1 VTTGSDNLSEDI
13 RSLRLLRV
21 ESLTLGVP
29 DEMIL
34 AISDWTEPAP
44 LPFAPPSVL
53 GIVSMHGRM
62 FTVVDVAAL
71 LARKAATQSRSIVAL
86 RGDEQ
91 LALAVDEPLEVVS
104 VKPDEVVNETETDL
118 IQGTIRLNGEQVL
131 LLDVDSLFAG
141 IIRGRERRRRRL

>member
-1 VTTGSDNLSEDI
+1 M
-13 RSLRLLRV
+13 RV

-34 AISDWTEPAP
+34 EISDWTEPAP

-53 GIVSMHGRM
+53 GIVSLQGRM
-62 FTVVDVAAL
+62 FTVVDAAVL
-71 LARKAATQSRSIVAL
+71 LARKAATQRRSIVAL

-91 LALAVDEPLEVVS
+91 LALAVDESLEVIS
-104 VKPDEVVNETETDL
+104 INPDDVVNETDREL
-118 IQGTIRLNGEQVL
+118 IQGTLRLNGKQVL
-131 LLDVDSLFAG
+131 LLDIDSLFAG

>member
-1 VTTGSDNLSEDI
+1 M
-13 RSLRLLRV
+13 RV

-34 AISDWTEPAP
+34 EISYWTEPAP

-53 GIVSMHGRM
+53 GIVSLQGRM
-62 FTVVDVAAL
+62 FTVVDAAVL
-71 LARKAATQSRSIVAL
+71 LARKAATQNRSIVAL

-91 LALAVDEPLEVVS
+91 LALAVDESLEVIS
-104 VKPDEVVNETETDL
+104 INPDDVVNETDREL
-118 IQGTIRLNGEQVL
+118 IQGTLRLNGKQVL
-131 LLDVDSLFAG
+131 LLEIDSLFAG

>member
-1 VTTGSDNLSEDI
+1 M
-13 RSLRLLRV
+13 RV

-34 AISDWTEPAP
+34 EISYWTEPAP

-53 GIVSMHGRM
+53 GIVSLQGRM
-62 FTVVDVAAL
+62 FTVVDAAVL
-71 LARKAATQSRSIVAL
+71 LARKAATQGRSTVAL

-91 LALAVDEPLEVVS
+91 LALAVDESLEVIS
-104 VKPDEVVNETETDL
+104 INPDDVVNETDREL
-118 IQGTIRLNGEQVL
+118 IQGTLRLNGKQVL
-131 LLDVDSLFAG
+131 LLDIDSLFAG

>member
-1 VTTGSDNLSEDI
+1 M
-13 RSLRLLRV
+13 RV

-34 AISDWTEPAP
+34 EISYWTEPAP

-53 GIVSMHGRM
+53 GIVSLQGRM
-62 FTVVDVAAL
+62 FTVVDAAVL
-71 LARKAATQSRSIVAL
+71 LARKAATQGRSIVAL

-91 LALAVDEPLEVVS
+91 LALAVDESLEVIS
-104 VKPDEVVNETETDL
+104 INPDDVVNETDREL
-118 IQGTIRLNGEQVL
+118 IQGTLRLNGKQVL
-131 LLDVDSLFAG
+131 LLDIDSLFAG

>member
-1 VTTGSDNLSEDI
+1 M
-13 RSLRLLRV
+13 RV

-34 AISDWTEPAP
+34 EISDWTEPAP

-53 GIVSMHGRM
+53 GIVSMQGRM
-62 FTVVDVAAL
+62 FTVVDAAVL
-71 LARKAATQSRSIVAL
+71 LARKAATQGRSIVAL

-91 LALAVDEPLEVVS
+91 LALAVDESLEVIS
-104 VKPDEVVNETETDL
+104 INPDDVVNETDREL
-118 IQGTIRLNGEQVL
+118 IQGTLRLNGKQVL
-131 LLDVDSLFAG
+131 LLDIDSLFAG

>member
-1 VTTGSDNLSEDI
+1 M
-13 RSLRLLRV
+13 RV

-34 AISDWTEPAP
+34 EISDWTEPAP

-53 GIVSMHGRM
+53 GIVSLQGRM
-62 FTVVDVAAL
+62 FTVVDAAVL
-71 LARKAATQSRSIVAL
+71 LARKAATQGRSIVAL

-91 LALAVDEPLEVVS
+91 LALAVDESLEVIS
-104 VKPDEVVNETETDL
+104 INPDDVVNETDREL
-118 IQGTIRLNGEQVL
+118 IQGTLRLNGKQVL
-131 LLDVDSLFAG
+131 LLEIDSLFAG

>member
-1 VTTGSDNLSEDI
+1 M
-13 RSLRLLRV
+13 RV

-34 AISDWTEPAP
+34 EISDWTEPAP

-53 GIVSMHGRM
+53 GIVSLQGRM
-62 FTVVDVAAL
+62 FTVVDAAVL
-71 LARKAATQSRSIVAL
+71 LARKAATQNRSIVAL

-91 LALAVDEPLEVVS
+91 LALAVDESLEVIS
-104 VKPDEVVNETETDL
+104 INPDDVVNETDREL
-118 IQGTIRLNGEQVL
+118 IQGTLRLNGKQVL
-131 LLDVDSLFAG
+131 LLDIDSLFAG

>member
-1 VTTGSDNLSEDI
+1 MTTGSDNLSENT

-21 ESLTLGVP
+21 DSFTVGVP

-34 AISDWTEPAP
+34 AISDWTEPTP

-62 FTVVDVAAL
+62 FTVVDAAVL
-71 LARKAATQSRSIVAL
+71 LARNAATQSRSIVAL

-91 LALAVDEPLEVVS
+91 LALAVDETLETVS
-104 VKPDEVVNETETDL
+104 VKPDEVVNGTEKDL
-118 IQGTIRLNGEQVL
+118 IQRTIRLNGEQVL
-131 LLDVDSLFAG
+131 LLDVDSLFAVV
-141 IIRGRERRRRRL
+141 IRGRERRRRRL

>member
-1 VTTGSDNLSEDI
+1 MTTGSDNLSEDI

>member
-1 VTTGSDNLSEDI
+1 M
-13 RSLRLLRV
+13 RV

-53 GIVSMHGRM
+53 GIVSVHGRM
-62 FTVVDVAAL
+62 FTVVDVGVL
-71 LARKAATQSRSIVAL
+71 LARRAATQGRSIVAL

-91 LALAVDEPLEVVS
+91 LALAVDESLEVVS
-104 VKPDEVVNETETDL
+104 INPDEVVNETETDL

-141 IIRGRERRRRRL
+141 IIRAENEEDEGCK

>member
-1 VTTGSDNLSEDI
+1 M
-13 RSLRLLRV
+13 RV

-34 AISDWTEPAP
+34 EISDWTEPAP

-53 GIVSMHGRM
+53 GIVSLQGRM
-62 FTVVDVAAL
+62 FTVVDAAVL
-71 LARKAATQSRSIVAL
+71 LARKAATQNRSIVAL

-91 LALAVDEPLEVVS
+91 LALAVDESLEVIS
-104 VKPDEVVNETETDL
+104 INPDDVVNETDREL
-118 IQGTIRLNGEQVL
+118 IQGTLRLNGKQVL
-131 LLDVDSLFAG
+131 LLEIDSLFAG

>member
-1 VTTGSDNLSEDI
+1 
-13 RSLRLLRV
+13 
-21 ESLTLGVP
+21 
-29 DEMIL
+29 MIL

-53 GIVSMHGRM
+53 GLVSMHGRM
-62 FTVVDVAAL
+62 FTVVDAAVL

-91 LALAVDEPLEVVS
+91 LALAVDESLEVVS
-104 VKPDEVVNETETDL
+104 INPDDVMNETETDL

-131 LLDVDSLFAG
+131 LLDIDSLFAG

>member
-1 VTTGSDNLSEDI
+1 
-13 RSLRLLRV
+13 
-21 ESLTLGVP
+21 
-29 DEMIL
+29 MIL

-118 IQGTIRLNGEQVL
+118 IQGTIQLRGEQVL

>member
-1 VTTGSDNLSEDI
+1 VTTGSDNLSEDV

-21 ESLTLGVP
+21 DSLTLGVP

-34 AISDWTEPAP
+34 AISDWTDPTP
-44 LPFAPPSVL
+44 LPFVPPSVL

-62 FTVVDVAAL
+62 FTVVDAAGL
-71 LARKAATQSRSIVAL
+71 LALNAATQSRSIVAL

-91 LALAVDEPLEVVS
+91 LALAVDETLEIVS
-104 VKPDEVVNETETDL
+104 IKPDEVVNGTEEDL

-141 IIRGRERRRRRL
+141 VIRGRERRRRRL

>member
-1 VTTGSDNLSEDI
+1 M
-13 RSLRLLRV
+13 RV

-34 AISDWTEPAP
+34 EISDWTEPAP

-53 GIVSMHGRM
+53 GIVSLQGRM
-62 FTVVDVAAL
+62 FTVVDAAVL
-71 LARKAATQSRSIVAL
+71 LARKAATQGRSIVAL

-91 LALAVDEPLEVVS
+91 LALAVDESLEVIS
-104 VKPDEVVNETETDL
+104 INPDDVVNETDREL
-118 IQGTIRLNGEQVL
+118 IQGTLRLNGKQVL
-131 LLDVDSLFAG
+131 LLDIDSLFAG

>member
-1 VTTGSDNLSEDI
+1 M
-13 RSLRLLRV
+13 RV

-34 AISDWTEPAP
+34 EISYWTEPAP

-53 GIVSMHGRM
+53 GIVSLQGRM
-62 FTVVDVAAL
+62 FTVVDAAVL
-71 LARKAATQSRSIVAL
+71 LARKAATQRRSIVAL

-91 LALAVDEPLEVVS
+91 LALAVDESLEVIS
-104 VKPDEVVNETETDL
+104 INPDDVVNETDREL
-118 IQGTIRLNGEQVL
+118 IQGTLRLNGKQVL
-131 LLDVDSLFAG
+131 LLDIDSLFAG

>member
-1 VTTGSDNLSEDI
+1 
-13 RSLRLLRV
+13 
-21 ESLTLGVP
+21 
-29 DEMIL
+29 MIL
-34 AISDWTEPAP
+34 AISDWIEPAP

-62 FTVVDVAAL
+62 FTVVDAAVL
-71 LARKAATQSRSIVAL
+71 LERKALTQSGSIVAL

-91 LALAVDEPLEVVS
+91 LSLAIDEPLEVVS
-104 VKPDEVVNETETDL
+104 VKPDEVVNETQTDL
-118 IQGTIRLNGEQVL
+118 IQGTIRLKGEQVF

>member
-1 VTTGSDNLSEDI
+1 M
-13 RSLRLLRV
+13 RV

-34 AISDWTEPAP
+34 EISYWTEPAP

-53 GIVSMHGRM
+53 GIVSLQGRM
-62 FTVVDVAAL
+62 FTVVDAAVL
-71 LARKAATQSRSIVAL
+71 LARKAATQNRSIVAL

-91 LALAVDEPLEVVS
+91 LALAVDESLEVIS
-104 VKPDEVVNETETDL
+104 INPDDVVNETDREL
-118 IQGTIRLNGEQVL
+118 IQGTLRLNGKQVL
-131 LLDVDSLFAG
+131 LLDIDSLFAG

>member
-1 VTTGSDNLSEDI
+1 M
-13 RSLRLLRV
+13 RV
-21 ESLTLGVP
+21 GSLTLGVP

-62 FTVVDVAAL
+62 FTVVDAAVL

-91 LALAVDEPLEVVS
+91 LALAVDESLEVVS
-104 VKPDEVVNETETDL
+104 INPDDVMNETETDL
-118 IQGTIRLNGEQVL
+118 IQGTIRLNGEQIL
-131 LLDVDSLFAG
+131 LLDLDSLFAG

>member
-1 VTTGSDNLSEDI
+1 M
-13 RSLRLLRV
+13 RV

-34 AISDWTEPAP
+34 EISDWTEPAP

-53 GIVSMHGRM
+53 GIVSLQGRM
-62 FTVVDVAAL
+62 FTVVDAAVL
-71 LARKAATQSRSIVAL
+71 LARKAATQRRSIVAL

-91 LALAVDEPLEVVS
+91 LALAVDESLEVIS
-104 VKPDEVVNETETDL
+104 INPDDVVNETDREL
-118 IQGTIRLNGEQVL
+118 IQGTLRLNGKQVL
-131 LLDVDSLFAG
+131 LLEIDSLFAG